1 MHRRHFLNS
10 GLYGAALVSLAP
22 SVPDFLASAAR
33 GADLDRDGRILVVLE
48 LAGGNDGLNT
58 VVPFRDDAYARVR
71 PTLRLSGAQVVKLT
85 DSLGLNPAMRGMG
98 RLWEDGALAIVQGVG
113 YPNPNRSHFESMA
126 IWHTASPE
134 SATRGT
140 LGWIGR
146 GLDGGRVPADG
157 GARALSVGDGPL
169 PVALRGRRSVAASLD
184 AIEAF
189 RLMNEAAVRP
199 ESTTPGAGDLAT
211 FARRSTLD
219 AYATADR
226 LAALAP
232 DVGKNPS
239 YPETRLAAR
248 LRVIARLIRGG
259 LGTRVYYTS
268 QPGYDTHNYQLG
280 PHNNLLGDLS
290 AALTAFQK
298 DLASAGVADRVLLM
312 TFSEF
317 GRRVA
322 ENGGLGTD
330 HGTAGPVFLCGPHVR
345 AGLIGTSPSLV
356 DLDQGDLK
364 WSIDFRR
371 IYASL
376 LEDWLGLPSR
386 DTLGGAFER
395 LPLVRM

>member
-1 MHRRHFLNS
+1 VHRRHFLTS
-10 GLYGAALVSLAP
+10 GLNGAALVSLAP
-22 SVPDFLASAAR
+22 SVPAFLASAAR
-33 GADLDRDGRILVVLE
+33 GAEPDRNGRILVVLE

-58 VVPFRDDAYARVR
+58 VVPFRDDGYARVR
-71 PTLRLSGAQVVKLT
+71 PTLRLPGDQVVRLT

-98 RLWEDGALAIVQGVG
+98 RLWEDGLLAIVQGVG
-113 YPNPNRSHFESMA
+113 YPNPNRSHFESLA

-134 SATRGT
+134 SAARGS

-146 GLDGGRVPADG
+146 GLDGGRVPVDG
-157 GARALSVGDGPL
+157 GASALSVGDGPL
-169 PVALRGRRSVAASLD
+169 PVALRGRRSVASSLD

-189 RLMNEAAVRP
+189 RLTNEAAVRP
-199 ESTTPGAGDLAT
+199 QSTIPGAGDLAA
-211 FARRSTLD
+211 FVQRSTLD

-232 DVGKNPS
+232 DRAKNPS
-239 YPETRLAAR
+239 YPDTRLAAR

-268 QPGYDTHNYQLG
+268 QSGYDTHNYQLG

-290 AALTAFQK
+290 LALLAFQK
-298 DLASAGVADRVLLM
+298 DLASAGLADRVLLM

-322 ENGGLGTD
+322 ENGGRGTD
-330 HGTAGPVFLCGPHVR
+330 HGTAGPVFLCGPRVR
-345 AGLIGTSPSLV
+345 PGLIGTSPSLV
-356 DLDQGDLK
+356 DLDDADLK

-371 IYASL
+371 IYVSL

-386 DTLGGAFER
+386 DAVGGAFER
-395 LPLVRM
+395 LPVVQV